1 MNFKALIAVCTLSLA
16 GTVNAG
22 IINSANV
29 GSLTTFQDTNTGR
42 TWLDLNNFFDA
53 AANNGTTG
61 FDMISIAAA
70 SGFTIAN
77 RLDLNQLFSGLP
89 LSGGQWSS
97 YASIMGFGAP
107 RSLIWGMYEG
117 STSPNYPYAWAFNG
131 DSQWNFGGN
140 IDANTVVNAGISG
153 AVDMGLWAYST
164 GSIVSAVPEPE
175 TYAMLLAGLGLMGGI
190 ARRRKQKRANA

>member
-1 MNFKALIAVCTLSLA
+1 MKLKTLISACALLLA
-16 GTVNAG
+16 GTANAG

-42 TWLDLNNFFDA
+42 TWLDLNNFFDT

-61 FDMISIAAA
+61 FNMISIAAA
-70 SGFTIAN
+70 NGFTIAN
-77 RLDLNQLFSGLP
+77 RLDLDQLFSGLP
-89 LSGGQWSS
+89 LTGGQWSS

-107 RSLIWGMYEG
+107 RQLIWGMFEG
-117 STSPNYPYAWAFNG
+117 SSSPSYPWAWAFNG
-131 DSQWNFGGN
+131 NSQWNFGGN
-140 IDANTVVNAGISG
+140 TDANTVQNAGSPG

-175 TYAMLLAGLGLMGGI
+175 TYAMLLAGLGLMGGV
-190 ARRRKQKRANA
+190 ARRRKQKLANA